1 MAKITESFFT
11 EKAFD
16 QCRITCQII
25 PMGKDITILIYGGSK
40 PHIGST
46 VLAQARP
53 SLTGNG
59 ISVTSSVINV
69 AGHKDE
75 AVARMFAEKMAVHG
89 NCTTVCACGIH
100 MDAITHDQLE
110 KVQVCCRILLERCLK
125 TIE

>member
-1 MAKITESFFT
+1 MTEIVFK
-11 EKAFD
+11 EKAFEYCLIS
-16 QCRITCQII
+16 CRII
-25 PMGKDITILIYGGSK
+25 PMGKDYTILLYGGSH

-69 AGHKDE
+69 VGHKDE

-100 MDAITHDQLE
+100 MDDITQDQLE
-110 KVQVCCRILLERCLK
+110 KVQVCCRLLLERCLN